1 MTFLAAV
8 VTSPSYV
15 APLGAMIDAHA
26 RLGEVFATNPALG
39 DYARMQTALRLFAA
53 AGDRIEL
60 VGGRRIEPDAQLA
73 DAESRVSFSC
83 PRSSLPTPM
92 RSVRA
97 CPPSRRFTP
106 GCVHGAAKG
115 WRSGLRSEEHTSE
128 LQSLMRISY
137 AVFCLKKTKK
147 K

>member
-73 DAESRVSFSC
+73 DAESPRLVFLPSFQLTDPEDRKST
-83 PRSSLPTPM
+83 RLNSS
-92 RSVRA
+92 
-97 CPPSRRFTP
+97 
-106 GCVHGAAKG
+106 H
-115 WRSGLRSEEHTSE
+115 
-128 LQSLMRISY
+128 
-137 AVFCLKKTKK
+137 
-147 K
+147 

>member
-73 DAESRVSFSC
+73 DAESTRLVFLSSFHLTDHDAFGARVPAF
-83 PRSSLPTPM
+83 PAFPARPL
-92 RSVRA
+92 A
-97 CPPSRRFTP
+97 
-106 GCVHGAAKG
+106 
-115 WRSGLRSEEHTSE
+115 RSGQRVGAGVCGGRGL
-128 LQSLMRISY
+128 
-137 AVFCLKKTKK
+137 
-147 K
+147 

>member
-39 DYARMQTALRLFAA
+39 DYARMQTALRRFAA

-73 DAESRVSFSC
+73 DAEYPRLVFLPSFPLTHTNRVGS
-83 PRSSLPTPM
+83 P
-92 RSVRA
+92 V
-97 CPPSRRFTP
+97 PPF
-106 GCVHGAAKG
+106 A
-115 WRSGLRSEEHTSE
+115 
-128 LQSLMRISY
+128 
-137 AVFCLKKTKK
+137 
-147 K
+147 